1 MAKLVRD
8 NIPALIRVSGRTPIV
23 RQLEDDEFAA
33 ALLDKLDEETAEL
46 RSAATAEAVLEEAA
60 DVLEV
65 LAAIV
70 ERHGYGLSDI
80 IAAADE
86 KRLSRGGFATRCW
99 LESGG
104 AVTASS

>member
-8 NIPALIRVSGRTPIV
+8 NIPGLIRASGRRAVT
-23 RQLEDDEFAA
+23 RQLDDDEFAA
-33 ALLDKLDEETAEL
+33 ALLDKLDEEIAEV

-65 LAAIV
+65 LVAIV
-70 ERHGYGLSDI
+70 EQHGYRLSHI

-99 LESGG
+99 LGDQCLG
-104 AVTASS
+104 Y